1 MVAMYNPPS
10 VRVMTCAVPYPVER
24 SQRQE
29 RRNPDGCSAGGGGAV
44 SGVSIGFGA
53 GRESR
58 CATVS
63 HLSRWAF
70 ISSYIERKSAKRCSP
85 PPDRLSVGRKREEV
99 VADGAV
105 RFTGRRS
112 TPPIWVRRCDIS
124 YASKKL
130 IDNQGLFILQLFH

>member
-1 MVAMYNPPS
+1 VALAALDRLILPALLEHP
-10 VRVMTCAVPYPVER
+10 RPVA
-24 SQRQE
+24 QR
-29 RRNPDGCSAGGGGAV
+29 DLVLG
-44 SGVSIGFGA
+44 
-53 GRESR
+53 
-58 CATVS
+58 
-63 HLSRWAF
+63 
-70 ISSYIERKSAKRCSP
+70 P